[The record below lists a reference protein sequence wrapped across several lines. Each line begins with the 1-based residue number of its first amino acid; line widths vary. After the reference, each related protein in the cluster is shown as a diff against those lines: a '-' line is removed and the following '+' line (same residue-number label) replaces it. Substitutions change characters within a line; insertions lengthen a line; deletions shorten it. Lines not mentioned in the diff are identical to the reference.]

1 MKVWKRNL
9 LIAYLVCS
17 ALLVIFF
24 YIYMLGSSTAPFL
37 KFLLFVLGLAVIAG
51 LFVGIY
57 FVIYAFVHEHATL
70 HSGPDGTIN
79 IERSAL
85 ESTARR
91 AMASIPD
98 ISVQNVRANVIERK
112 GGPVIDLT
120 VTAIPRGAESLMATA
135 GRIQTSTK
143 RAVEAFTDHEVR
155 YVAVNFVEP
164 KKRTD
169 VAAAEAAVDA
179 RAAAGYVP
187 PRYDSSNEATAASDG
202 QSDAGTKAKE
212 AKPSFWDRAKARA
225 EATRAKRDE
234 DVVET
239 EAVVET
245 IEPVAGDG
253 AQTTSDPQP
262 AAEAVDANERISASD
277 EASVSADRDE
287 NR

>member
-9 LIAYLVCS
+9 LIAFLVCS

-24 YIYMLGSSTAPFL
+24 YLYMFDSATAPFL

-51 LFVGIY
+51 ILVGIY
-57 FVIYAFVHEHATL
+57 IVIYAFVHEHATL
-70 HSGPDGTIN
+70 HTGPDGTIN

-112 GGPVIDLT
+112 GGPIIDLT
-120 VTAIPRGAESLMATA
+120 ITAIPRGAESLMATA
-135 GRIQTSTK
+135 GRIQSSTK

-164 KKRTD
+164 KKRSD

-179 RAAAGYVP
+179 RAAAGYTP
-187 PRYDSSNEATAASDG
+187 PRYGATGDG
-202 QSDAGTKAKE
+202 VAQGGVHE
-212 AKPSFWDRAKARA
+212 EPKPSFWDRAKARA
-225 EATRAKRDE
+225 AATRAKRDE

-239 EAVVET
+239 EAVVESSDSARP
-245 IEPVAGDG
+245 IDADG
-253 AQTTSDPQP
+253 AGEVKTAPKDPD
-262 AAEAVDANERISASD
+262 AETGPS
-277 EASVSADRDE
+277 SVSDADQ
-287 NR
+287 NN